1 MANTE
6 KETLAREYYSLNQQ
20 HKDAIA
26 KFEGAKRSVWNA
38 KVCPRYAEGKVV
50 TNELSQDLEKR
61 LLAEA
66 QAAHQVVTRL
76 EAELQEE
83 QPLNIATFQENLDV
97 SVFRPLHFDVYRYL
111 SGCSK
116 RTQRLARST
125 HRCSGSTPEIKGAG
139 RSVGEDTRHCAT
151 KD

>member
-1 MANTE
+1 MPSDRFGTRKYVPSLCGK
-6 KETLAREYYSLNQQ
+6 KE
-20 HKDAIA
+20 
-26 KFEGAKRSVWNA
+26 
-38 KVCPRYAEGKVV
+38 V

-66 QAAHQVVTRL
+66 QAAHQIVAQL
-76 EAELQEE
+76 DAELQEE

-97 SVFRPLHFDVYRYL
+97 SVFRSSHSNVYRYL

-139 RSVGEDTRHCAT
+139 GPVGEEARQRST
-151 KD
+151 KG